1 MATDA
6 TYESVGPS
14 ESIYERKRS
23 SSVDKSASS
32 VDAPP
37 LPPLPPPLPAPLPH
51 AHMMRNPHRDSN
63 DSLADSIDNN
73 QVDEMMESDSGF
85 EVIEEPTLRPSELVR
100 GNNNRSMSII
110 SGEEDDLFKINA
122 IINFHYNGASKIMKV
137 TVHRGIVHYIK
148 FIYIV

>member
-14 ESIYERKRS
+14 ESIYERKRNT
-23 SSVDKSASS
+23 SVDKNASS

-37 LPPLPPPLPAPLPH
+37 LPPMPPPLPAPLQH
-51 AHMMRNPHRDSN
+51 AHQMRNPHRDSN

-110 SGEEDDLFKINA
+110 SGEDDLLKMKTT
-122 IINFHYNGASKIMKV
+122 INFHFNGASKVMKV
-137 TVHRGIVHYIK
+137 TVHTGIVHYIK